1 MSDRNKILRA
11 LRKHFSEALVD
22 HRMLDPNDHIL
33 VGLSGG
39 KDSWALLHLLAELRP
54 RAPFSYRI
62 SAVTIDGGLVGLDA
76 SLLERRCKAL
86 EIPFE
91 VVRQNIFETVAEKKD
106 EGSTFCSMCAK
117 LRRGALYTHAR
128 NIGATKI
135 ALGHH
140 LDDAVE
146 TLLLNLFY
154 GGRTAAMPPVL
165 ISNAGHVP
173 ILRPLIYCDE
183 ASLAAY
189 AKVEE
194 FPVVGCACPVCP
206 THPEHEYSDLKRHE
220 MKKWL
225 SKLSLEIPDLRNNVR
240 AALRKLE
247 PDRFF
252 DVRFSGKGENSLKP
266 DLFQIDKST
275 P

>member
-1 MSDRNKILRA
+1 M
-11 LRKHFSEALVD
+11 D